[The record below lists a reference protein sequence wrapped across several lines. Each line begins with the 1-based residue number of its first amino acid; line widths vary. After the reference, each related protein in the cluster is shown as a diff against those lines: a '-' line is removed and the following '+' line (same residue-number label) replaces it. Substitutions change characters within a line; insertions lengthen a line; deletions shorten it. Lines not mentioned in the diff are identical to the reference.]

1 MLVKKR
7 DGRLEEFN
15 EEKLI
20 RTLIRAGLSEEKAKR
35 VAEEV
40 KARIYDGIETDK
52 ILEIALEIV
61 GKYSKRVS
69 ATYGLKSSLL
79 RLGPAGYRFE
89 KFVSALLRAYGYETV
104 TNQLIEGKCALH
116 EIDVIAEKKKRYLI
130 ECKFHN
136 ISVYTGLKDV
146 LYSYARFLDI
156 VEAGKEFDAIWLFTN
171 TKFSSEAI
179 KYANCRGLLLTGW
192 RYPENEGIESML
204 ESKKLYPIT
213 VLNLKDFE
221 IEQLLKE
228 NLAFCRDL
236 VENPKKVREILGK
249 RGESILQEAR
259 IVQEGT

>member
-1 MLVKKR
+1 MLVRKR
-7 DGRLEEFN
+7 DGRLEEFS

-20 RTLIRAGLSEEKAKR
+20 RTLIRAGLSEDKAML
-35 VAEEV
+35 VAKEV
-40 KARIYDGIETDK
+40 KNRIYDGIETDR
-52 ILEIALEIV
+52 ILDIALEIV

-89 KFVSALLRAYGYETV
+89 KFVSALLRAYGYETA

-116 EIDVIAEKKKRYLI
+116 EIDVIAEKEKRRFLI

-146 LYSYARFLDI
+146 LYSYTRFLDI
-156 VEAGKEFDAIWLFTN
+156 LEAGEKFDAIWLFTN

-179 KYANCRGLLLTGW
+179 RFANCRGMLLTGW
-192 RYPENEGIESML
+192 RYPENEGIEFML

-213 VLNLKDFE
+213 VLSLKDFE
-221 IEQLLKE
+221 IERLLKE
-228 NLAFCRDL
+228 GFAFCRDL
-236 VENPKKVREILGK
+236 VENQKKVIEILGK
-249 RGESILQEAR
+249 RGESIVNEAK
-259 IVQEGT
+259 IVQGE